1 MNSQYA
7 SFVFKLRQNIVL
19 EGDLVLAKM
28 ELDAFLPDA
37 LQDIADIAAVAQR
50 IPQLAELHKFG
61 ALDSY
66 VRQNG
71 TQAYVTS
78 GPLALLPDLI
88 RCVSFIQR
96 IYCVTRDTAE
106 ARRLLIEIENAL
118 GPVIVYHAD
127 GDFIVVQAVPHY
139 ALSEFSDVVARHSG
153 SAAKTK
159 LNLDTTLNAL
169 LGKTD
174 DRHAGKLAKAALSAR
189 STTSHLSHDI
199 HYYKAKFFPRLARS
213 MLNVCV
219 QRLGDQPHRVIDNF
233 VGSGTTLLEAASLG
247 IPSVGLDID
256 PLSVLIARAKLEVVR
271 LDSDLLAREVGRTLQ
286 LLEAEAKGQLIL
298 FERSSSGEIGTPAF
312 PAWLMKNRKMTPEI
326 AAELSKEIDTVQ
338 VAVAACHPQVR
349 RLFRV
354 LMSDAISRKI
364 RMRFL
369 GTGVGRFSLTFA
381 KTPIA
386 QIFSKSLKKYAKVA
400 ATSEWLRH
408 TIHLDF
414 ADAQVA
420 KADAR
425 HIPDDLGRF
434 DILVTSPPYLPA
446 SSGRESYAK
455 ARAPSLIALGMR
467 RHDEVDDL
475 VDDSIGS
482 MYGDG
487 IDLEML
493 TENERNLVEW
503 LRRDEL
509 RAIKAEPTARYFL
522 DMRRAF
528 SEMRRVMLPGAY
540 CIVVSG
546 KQSTF
551 YQFST
556 RKALYVVPSAQI
568 LADEA
573 QRVGFEIESLQD
585 VQLIKLNRNARPRS
599 LDDYYET
606 IITLRSPR
614 SE

>member
-1 MNSQYA
+1 M
-7 SFVFKLRQNIVL
+7 
-19 EGDLVLAKM
+19 
-28 ELDAFLPDA
+28 
-37 LQDIADIAAVAQR
+37 
-50 IPQLAELHKFG
+50 
-61 ALDSY
+61 
-66 VRQNG
+66 
-71 TQAYVTS
+71 
-78 GPLALLPDLI
+78 
-88 RCVSFIQR
+88 
-96 IYCVTRDTAE
+96 
-106 ARRLLIEIENAL
+106 
-118 GPVIVYHAD
+118 
-127 GDFIVVQAVPHY
+127 
-139 ALSEFSDVVARHSG
+139 
-153 SAAKTK
+153 
-159 LNLDTTLNAL
+159 
-169 LGKTD
+169 
-174 DRHAGKLAKAALSAR
+174 
-189 STTSHLSHDI
+189 
-199 HYYKAKFFPRLARS
+199 
-213 MLNVCV
+213 
-219 QRLGDQPHRVIDNF
+219 
-233 VGSGTTLLEAASLG
+233 
-247 IPSVGLDID
+247 
-256 PLSVLIARAKLEVVR
+256 
-271 LDSDLLAREVGRTLQ
+271 
-286 LLEAEAKGQLIL
+286 
-298 FERSSSGEIGTPAF
+298 PAF
-312 PAWLMKNRKMTPEI
+312 PAWLMKNRKMTPGI
-326 AAELSKEIDTVQ
+326 AAELSKEIDAVQ
-338 VAVAACHPQVR
+338 VAVAACDPRVR

-408 TIHLDF
+408 TVHLHF
-414 ADAQVA
+414 TDAQVA
-420 KADAR
+420 RADAR
-425 HIPDDLGRF
+425 CIPDDLGRF

-455 ARAPSLIALGMR
+455 SRAPSLIALGMR
-467 RHDEVDDL
+467 KPDEIDDL

-487 IDLEML
+487 VDLE
-493 TENERNLVEW
+493 NETLMECERDLVEW

-528 SEMRRVMLPGAY
+528 SEMRRVMLPDAY

-546 KQSTF
+546 KQSAF

-556 RKALYVVPSAQI
+556 RKTLYVVPSAQI

-573 QRVGFEIESLQD
+573 RSVGFEIESLQD
-585 VQLIKLNRNARPRS
+585 VQLVKLNRNARPRS